1 MRMASLGSGSEGN
14 ALLISVRSGITETRV
29 MLDCGFTLK
38 EAASRLS
45 RLQINPE
52 QLSGIIVT
60 HEHQDHVGGVFRL
73 ARRYDI
79 PVWMTHGTFEAVRKD
94 ADGVQ
99 VNICRD
105 GEPFVIG
112 DLEINPYTVPHDAR
126 EPVQYTATD
135 GHCKVGVLTDVGHAT
150 PYLIEALG
158 GCDALLLEFN
168 HDLDMLAQSVYPQ
181 WLRERIG
188 GQLGHLSNG
197 QSADILQCLD
207 RSRLIRL
214 VAGHLSQ
221 KNNSPGKVRAAIE
234 GVLGKTEVEVA
245 IADQA
250 EGFGWLDCG
259 L

>member
-14 ALLISVRSGITETRV
+14 ALLISARSGITETRV
-29 MLDCGFTLK
+29 MLDCGFALK
-38 EAASRLS
+38 ESASRLN

-73 ARRYDI
+73 ARRYGI

-105 GEPFVIG
+105 GEPFAIG
-112 DLEINPYTVPHDAR
+112 DVQIHPYTVPHDAR

-135 GHCKVGVLTDVGHAT
+135 GHCKIGVLTDAGHAT
-150 PYLIEALG
+150 PYLIGALG

-168 HDLDMLAQSVYPQ
+168 HDLDMLAQSVYPPS
-181 WLRERIG
+181 LKARIG
-188 GQLGHLSNG
+188 GHLGHLSNH
-197 QSADILQCLD
+197 QSANILEALD
-207 RSRLIRL
+207 RSRLRHL

-221 KNNSPGKVRAAIE
+221 KNNSPSIVRAVIQGALT
-234 GVLGKTEVEVA
+234 GSDVEVV
-245 IADQA
+245 IADQT
-250 EGFGWLDCG
+250 EGFGWLHCAP
-259 L
+259 

>member
-1 MRMASLGSGSEGN
+1 MRIASLGSGSDGN
-14 ALLISVRSGITETRV
+14 ALLICARSGTTETRV
-29 MLDCGFTLK
+29 MLDCGFALK

-45 RLQINPE
+45 RLDINPE

-60 HEHQDHVGGVFRL
+60 HEHQDHVGGVFRV
-73 ARRYDI
+73 ARRHNI

-99 VNICRD
+99 IHICRD

-112 DLEINPYTVPHDAR
+112 DLEIHPYTVPHDAR

-135 GHCKVGVLTDVGHAT
+135 GHCKIGVLTDVGHST
-150 PYLIEALG
+150 PYLIEALA

-168 HDLDMLAQSVYPQ
+168 HDVDMLAQSVYPP
-181 WLRERIG
+181 WLRARIG

-197 QSADILQCLD
+197 QSADILRALD
-207 RSRLIRL
+207 RGRLTRLI
-214 VAGHLSQ
+214 AGHLSQ
-221 KNNSPGKVRAAIE
+221 KNNSPDKVRAAIHS
-234 GVLGKTEVEVA
+234 VLDDAEVNVV
-245 IADQA
+245 IADQS
-250 EGFGWLDCG
+250 EGFGWLACG

>member
-1 MRMASLGSGSEGN
+1 MKMASLGSGSDGN
-14 ALLISVRSGITETRV
+14 ALLISAKSGITETRV
-29 MLDCGFTLK
+29 MLDCGFALK
-38 EAASRLS
+38 DAASRLS
-45 RLQINPE
+45 RLDTDPN

-60 HEHQDHVGGVFRL
+60 HEHQDHVGGVFRV
-73 ARRYDI
+73 ARRHKI

-99 VNICRD
+99 LHICRD

-112 DLEINPYTVPHDAR
+112 DLEIHPYTVPHDAR

-135 GHCKVGVLTDVGHAT
+135 GHCKIGVLTDVGHAT
-150 PYLIEALG
+150 PYLIDALA

-168 HDLDMLAQSVYPQ
+168 HDVDMLAQSVYPP
-181 WLRERIG
+181 WLKARIG

-197 QSADILQCLD
+197 QSADILKSLD
-207 RSRLIRL
+207 RSRLRRL

-221 KNNSPGKVRAAIE
+221 KNNSPDKVRAVINDLPGTAEID
-234 GVLGKTEVEVA
+234 VV

-250 EGFGWLDCG
+250 AGFGWLSCG
-259 L
+259 W

>member
-1 MRMASLGSGSEGN
+1 MKMASLGSGSDGN
-14 ALLISVRSGITETRV
+14 ALLISAKSGITETRV
-29 MLDCGFTLK
+29 MLDCGFALK

-45 RLQINPE
+45 RLDADPN

-60 HEHQDHVGGVFRL
+60 HEHQDHVGGVFRI
-73 ARRYDI
+73 ARRHKI

-99 VNICRD
+99 LHICRD

-112 DLEINPYTVPHDAR
+112 DLEIHPYTVPHDAR

-135 GHCKVGVLTDVGHAT
+135 GHCKIGVLTDVGHAT
-150 PYLIEALG
+150 PYLIDALA

-168 HDLDMLAQSVYPQ
+168 HDVDMLAQSVYPP
-181 WLRERIG
+181 WLKARIG

-197 QSADILQCLD
+197 QSADILKSLD
-207 RSRLIRL
+207 RSRLRRL

-221 KNNSPGKVRAAIE
+221 KNNSPDKVRAVINDLPGTAEID
-234 GVLGKTEVEVA
+234 VV

-250 EGFGWLDCG
+250 AGFGWLSCG
-259 L
+259 R